1 MSGTYDALPGE
12 LMRKALDDLERAVG
26 RLVEKARGKAP
37 DGSVS
42 RGTEAP
48 AGEAVTS
55 RAARQPERTNGEA
68 AELIRRAIK
77 RLKSL

>member
-1 MSGTYDALPGE
+1 MI
-12 LMRKALDDLERAVG
+12 KALDDLERAVG
-26 RLVEKARGKAP
+26 RLVEKASGKVP

-48 AGEAVTS
+48 VGEPITI
-55 RAARQPERTNGEA
+55 RAATQPDQINVEA